1 MILRQDVCKESNCRQ
16 NSGITL
22 SNGNV
27 NFCEIVMNSSE
38 YDDWIKKQKIIRQDN
53 SLKMRDLV
61 FFFFWKDICPLNGPS
76 RESPGNYMY

>member
-1 MILRQDVCKESNCRQ
+1 MILRQDVCKESNWRQ

-61 FFFFWKDICPLNGPS
+61 FFFLKGHMSAKWPLS
-76 RESPGNYMY
+76 RESR